1 MKWVTDVVVVGFGRA
16 WEWTEEGRMM
26 RDADLTS
33 ISNGT
38 LNLAILKLGPLVEG
52 KSFRP
57 LA

>member
-38 LNLAILKLGPLVEG
+38 LSFANLLKIG
-52 KSFRP
+52 SSC
-57 LA
+57 